1 MYISL
6 DILIEEWP
14 AIRISVHTSQPD
26 APSLVRNV
34 WRKLYSTKGR
44 AFEVFKAVRC
54 CFLTLEWSMCRVFDI
69 QQPKIAPIP
78 ICQYD
83 PTLIRPAIRF
93 RSWLSCTRIDVGTSR
108 IVIPLRFIRMRPV
121 MRLRLLIP
129 STGHPTLNPVFR
141 CSPRGIKFT
150 HAQARQAKGGPK
162 ATG

>member
-108 IVIPLRFIRMRPV
+108 IVIPLSFYQDA
-121 MRLRLLIP
+121 
-129 STGHPTLNPVFR
+129 TCDAAETLNTEHRP
-141 CSPRGIKFT
+141 PYIKS
-150 HAQARQAKGGPK
+150 RISVL
-162 ATG
+162 ATRHKIYSCP

>member
-93 RSWLSCTRIDVGTSR
+93 RSWLSLVIRGFGRRCAGNVQTSR
-108 IVIPLRFIRMRPV
+108 RRGIVPRSKDCSGSRLTFPLRRPDDHFHRFAV
-121 MRLRLLIP
+121 RL
-129 STGHPTLNPVFR
+129 F
-141 CSPRGIKFT
+141 
-150 HAQARQAKGGPK
+150 
-162 ATG
+162 